1 MNDRGFA
8 RAAGVVLVLLLVL
21 GAVGL
26 WWFRGSLGARD
37 EASAEISEASAA
49 IAEAKLLQLRD
60 RQEPIS
66 LSEVEL
72 SSLMRYRA
80 PLWAINLVDEPYVE
94 LSGDT
99 LHLVGTV
106 ATDNVPS
113 HPELDRVRPIL
124 PDSSKVAVTG
134 HLRALSDGRA
144 ALEIHQVDF
153 ANIPIPNRYYPVF
166 LDRMG
171 RTDEPGLSPTAV
183 ALSLP
188 AGARTARVENGHLL
202 LFP

>member
-1 MNDRGFA
+1 MNDRGYA
-8 RAAGVVLVLLLVL
+8 RAAGLIIVLLLLL
-21 GAVGL
+21 GAGGYFWL
-26 WWFRGSLGARD
+26 RSSLDARE
-37 EASAEISEASAA
+37 EAPAEISEASAS
-49 IAEAKLLQLRD
+49 IAEAKLQQLRD
-60 RQEPIS
+60 RQEPIR

-72 SSLMRYRA
+72 SSLMRFRA
-80 PLWAINLVDEPYVE
+80 PVWAINLVDQPYVH
-94 LSGDT
+94 LAGDT
-99 LHLVGTV
+99 LHLVGMV

-124 PDSSKVAVTG
+124 PDSSQVAVTG
-134 HLRALSDGRA
+134 HLRELGDGRA

-153 ANIPIPNRYYPVF
+153 ANIPIPSRYYPVF

-171 RTDEPGLSPTAV
+171 RRDEPGLAPTAV

-188 AGARTARVENGHLL
+188 AGARSARVEDGHLL